1 MEAGHRHI
9 GVLLYAHER
18 NLHGGPHGSKIKRN
32 KSASASPKTPSS
44 PLPLRSSRRALTDSK
59 QSK

>member
-18 NLHGGPHGSKIKRN
+18 NIHGAVGPKLKRT
-32 KSASASPKTPSS
+32 KSASGSPKAPSS
-44 PLPLRSSRRALTDSK
+44 PLPLRSSHRALSDNRSNK
-59 QSK
+59 